1 MYRLLIVDESVNA
14 CEQITQRLDWAAYG
28 FSGIMTAT
36 SYMSLLFVYRI
47 RSMQMFFFHIIKV

>member
-1 MYRLLIVDESVNA
+1 MYRLLIVDESVKA

-36 SYMSLLFVYRI
+36 SYMEAVGKAVDF
-47 RSMQMFFFHIIKV
+47 MPM